1 MWSLHISELTW
12 RDLFSLFIPWVY
24 KREKKLPFDDFL
36 LFRLLLWWVEIKKKK
51 SLKFEGKVCRLFSD
65 KQMLPKW
72 GRHREKCRGHR
83 HEAAERAHLPPKL
96 ASDCQSYPGF
106 PCPLMPLDMP
116 SSTDLLPPG
125 KEGWEWGIL
134 KQPFYTT
141 CNKVCIDKRGL
152 TELMEP
158 LWFWKACLF
167 YYSTLCTGFWS
178 KVLDAETASLNQ
190 PLYQLQRNCQS
201 SGQLDMVTSGTCI
214 MGERC

>member
-12 RDLFSLFIPWVY
+12 RDLFSLFIPWVCR
-24 KREKKLPFDDFL
+24 REKKLPFDDLL
-36 LFRLLLWWVEIKKKK
+36 LFRLLLWWVKIKKKK

-65 KQMLPKW
+65 KQIFPKW
-72 GRHREKCRGHR
+72 GRHGENCRSHK
-83 HEAAERAHLPPKL
+83 HEAPERANLPPAL
-96 ASDCQSYPGF
+96 TISLPNYPGF
-106 PCPLMPLDMP
+106 PCTLTSLDMP
-116 SSTDLLPPG
+116 SPTDLLPIG
-125 KEGWEWGIL
+125 KEDWEWGMV
-134 KQPFYTT
+134 KQPFCTT
-141 CNKVCIDKRGL
+141 CNKVCINKRGL

-167 YYSTLCTGFWS
+167 YYSTSCTGFWS

-214 MGERC
+214 KGERC